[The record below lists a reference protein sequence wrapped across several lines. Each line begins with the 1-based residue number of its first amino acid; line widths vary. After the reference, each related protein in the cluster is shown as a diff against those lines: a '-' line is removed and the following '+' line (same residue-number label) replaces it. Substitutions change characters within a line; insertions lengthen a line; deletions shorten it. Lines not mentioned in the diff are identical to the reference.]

1 MIRKISDKNFYSAA
15 LKLVDGTF
23 GEAASIREHLRKL
36 CNCTTK
42 LDFQGKPPY
51 KKIQDLL
58 LEILEAVDD
67 DGISS
72 DNSGEGEPCKNTKSN
87 IIKRNKD

>member
-23 GEAASIREHLRKL
+23 GEATSIREHLRKL
-36 CNCTTK
+36 CNCTAK

-72 DNSGEGEPCKNTKSN
+72 DNSGEDCKNTKSN